1 MALLDTFA
9 ILFQTDAKKA
19 ADDVENLNE
28 NLDDTQ
34 KSADD
39 ASQGMDGFN
48 DATNKSSIGI
58 AGMTKAVG
66 GLIASYIALDAV
78 ASGVIGN
85 AASVDEIGKFAEVTG
100 NSIVEIDAWGEAVAR
115 NGGSAQAFR
124 GTLES
129 LSTSLADI
137 SLTGG
142 GEAAQTLA
150 RLGINAFDAGG
161 KVKSAFAIL
170 PDLAD
175 SFQQLST
182 AQSFQFGKKL
192 GLDQGTILL
201 LQQGREAVDELVQRQ
216 KSLGAATK
224 DTYNESAIFNDQLD
238 DTKRVFGSLSI
249 EATTALLPALTEVL
263 KLLENGVQWVRENQS
278 LVEGFFLGVAG
289 VITAVYLPSIAS
301 AAAATLVAIAPFV
314 AIGAAIAAVGTA
326 VAIVYEDITAWV
338 NGSSSAIGDLLGSFE
353 DFKASVFQ
361 IFDDIGKKFTDW
373 LEDFKASVFQIFDD
387 IAKKFTDWIDDFKDF
402 GKSIDDFFSFGD
414 DKDLNFSANSKQ
426 ALDLIHS
433 YNANPLNSGPAYNS
447 SSFMSNSTYNLNL
460 GGTTVNANGLTPEQA
475 TQVVGDSF
483 SNQINMAYGAVDDGV
498 DH

>member
-39 ASQGMDGFN
+39 ATGSMDGFN
-48 DATNKSSIGI
+48 ESTTESSVSI
-58 AGMTKAVG
+58 AGMTKTVG
-66 GLIASYIALDAV
+66 GLIASFIALDAV
-78 ASGVIGN
+78 ADGVIEN
-85 AASVDEIGKFAEVTG
+85 AAAVDEIGKFAQVTG
-100 NSIVEIDAWGEAVAR
+100 ESIVEIDAWGEAVAR

-142 GEAAQTLA
+142 GEAAETLA

-201 LQQGREAVDELVQRQ
+201 LQQGREAVDQLVQRQ

-224 DTYNESAIFNDQLD
+224 DTYNASAIFNDQLD
-238 DTKRVFGSLSI
+238 DTKRAFGSLST
-249 EATTALLPALTEVL
+249 EATTALLPALTEAL

-289 VITAVYLPSIAS
+289 VITAVYLPAIAS

-353 DFKASVFQ
+353 DFKASVFE
-361 IFDDIGKKFTDW
+361 IFDDISKKFTGW
-373 LEDFKASVFQIFDD
+373 L
-387 IAKKFTDWIDDFKDF
+387 DDFKEF
-402 GKSIDDFFSFGD
+402 GKSVDDFFGFGD
-414 DKDLNFSANSKQ
+414 DKDFNVSANSQQ
-426 ALDLIHS
+426 AVDLIGS
-433 YNANPLNSGPAYNS
+433 YNANPLNAGPAFNS
-447 SSFMSNSTYNLNL
+447 SSFMSTSTYNLNL

-498 DH
+498 DY